1 MKQGLVFIIS
11 LIFVTDLCDTVSQLL
26 LKSAVN
32 SLDLHINTIKKVI
45 RLAVQL
51 IKTPRVLIGSFF
63 SALSLLIWLFV
74 LTRSDLNFAFSIDS
88 MRYILIALASVL
100 ILKEKVNTVR
110 WLGIF
115 AVVCGIML
123 VAIG

>member
-1 MKQGLVFIIS
+1 MKQNLICIIF
-11 LIFVTDLCDTVSQLL
+11 LIFLTDICDTVSQLL
-26 LKSAVN
+26 LKFSIN
-32 SLDLHINTIKKVI
+32 SLDLHINTVKKVI
-45 RLAVQL
+45 HLVIQL
-51 IKTPRVLIGSFF
+51 IKSPRVWIGFIF
-63 SALSLLIWLFV
+63 SALSLLMWLFV

-100 ILKEKVNTVR
+100 ILKEKINTVR

>member
-1 MKQGLVFIIS
+1 MKQNILSIIF
-11 LIFVTDLCDTVSQLL
+11 LIFVTDICDTVSQLF
-26 LKSAVN
+26 LKSSIN
-32 SLDLHINTIKKVI
+32 SLDLHINTVKKVI
-45 RLAVQL
+45 HLVIQL
-51 IKTPRVLIGSFF
+51 IKTPQVWISLIF
-63 SALSLLIWLFV
+63 STLSLFMWLFV
-74 LTRSDLNFAFSIDS
+74 LTKSDLNFAFSIDS

-100 ILKEKVNTVR
+100 ILKEKINTVR